1 MATSIPDPG
10 QLATMGSVHPPDVP
24 APCLVETID
33 QRARRLGV
41 SPVTIRRRI
50 RSGQDPAF
58 HVGGAWRLLPPGACS
73 IAHLPKHCS
82 VRQVANTLGVSELSV
97 RRQIASGA
105 MPAKKVGRA
114 WLIPRRYLE
123 NLLRTAS

>member
-1 MATSIPDPG
+1 METNAS
-10 QLATMGSVHPPDVP
+10 GSVQLVSIRHARCDVP
-24 APCLVETID
+24 APCLVETIE

-41 SPVTIRRRI
+41 SQVTIRRRI
-50 RSGQDPAF
+50 RSGQDAAF
-58 HVGGAWRLLPPGACS
+58 QIGGAWRLLPPGAVS
-73 IAHLPKHCS
+73 AAHLPKKCS

-105 MPAKKVGRA
+105 MPAEKVGRA

-123 NLLRTAS
+123 NLLKVDS